1 MHLSSVLGTVAKLSS
16 YSRDSVARD
25 TGWPAVSVCTRVT
38 LGGLAECCVF
48 FFQHILCYSIFSILK
63 AWRDKLHIINKSG
76 IYVNVGNP

>member
-1 MHLSSVLGTVAKLSS
+1 MHLNRVLGTVAKLSS

-25 TGWPAVSVCTRVT
+25 TGWPAVSVCTRGT
-38 LGGLAECCVF
+38 LGGLADLRF
-48 FFQHILCYSIFSILK
+48 FMHILCYSILK

>member
-1 MHLSSVLGTVAKLSS
+1 MHLNRVLGTVAKLSS

-48 FFQHILCYSIFSILK
+48 SQHILCYSILK

-76 IYVNVGNP
+76 IYVTVGNP